1 MSTFLTCPGID
12 LIYER
17 ATVFERGLSLDCIR
31 HQTPPSVF
39 FLDATEQS
47 ETTIIFWTRALHD
60 SAAYLDSR
68 PSCLTCSASNAPN
81 APAKAATES
90 AGSRETR
97 PQANMTKWKEQL
109 NGDCRSGRSRW
120 LRARTQSTRRSNA
133 RPRRIGVK
141 KNGDDGWRQEPDHDL
156 RAEARRHIYRRVSES
171 LTARRS
177 RSACPL
183 ARPVCS
189 SISQERMP
197 YGLFVPDVP

>member
-1 MSTFLTCPGID
+1 MAASPPTGGGGCRQWRQNSLRRYRAMSTFLTCPGID

-109 NGDCRSGRSRW
+109 NGDCRSGRSRHW
-120 LRARTQSTRRSNA
+120 VKSKNPKHPAVEREAEEDWGKEKWRRRMAARTGS
-133 RPRRIGVK
+133 
-141 KNGDDGWRQEPDHDL
+141 
-156 RAEARRHIYRRVSES
+156 
-171 LTARRS
+171 
-177 RSACPL
+177 
-183 ARPVCS
+183 
-189 SISQERMP
+189 
-197 YGLFVPDVP
+197 